1 MNDHVDYAIIVQVE
15 KGGKDMPRNKSR
27 PKLKLGRATVLAFL
41 LASFI
46 IMGAGIGFVV
56 GAVRNM
62 PRYDLENITGDLSS
76 FIIDKDNQLVTNL
89 RNEKNRVTLEPNEIP
104 KVMKEA
110 IVAIEDQRFYV
121 HHGVDPIRLGGAVVA
136 NFTKGYGSEGGS
148 TITQQLVKQA
158 ILENPEKKM
167 RRKIQEAIIALRV
180 ESKYSK
186 EQILSFYLNN
196 VYYGHSAW
204 SLQTATQIYFGK
216 DAKDLTLGEAA
227 MLAGVVNRPGSYSP
241 YLNMENAKQ
250 RQALVL
256 NRMVD
261 MKSITKEQAE
271 QAKAE
276 PLNLIGL
283 KPNNFRFQSFL
294 DYVIDEATIALELEG
309 SEITSLYTAGYKIYT
324 TMDSK
329 AQETAEQ
336 VYANDKNFPA
346 GKKDKI
352 VQSAMVVL
360 DPHSGEIRALIGG
373 RNIQGERQFNRAVD
387 AYRQPGSAFKPVA
400 VYGPAL
406 EKGYGPA
413 TVLDDYPEE
422 YTTPVGPKKFENY
435 DQRYRGLISM
445 RTSIQYSVNT
455 SAVKMLQKVGVTDGF
470 NFAKKLGITTLVEN
484 GKANDMGLSLG
495 LGGLTKGVSPL
506 ELTAAYG
513 TFANQGVYVKPHA
526 IKKIEDQ
533 KGNVLYENKTVK
545 SVLMSPQTAFL
556 MNDMLQTVVQAGT
569 GTRAKLDRPVAGK
582 TGTTSFD
589 VDAWF
594 VGYTPDL
601 VAAVWLGYDKVEA
614 MSNVF
619 GGSVGAPIWSQVM
632 KVAHQGIPVSYF
644 PRPEGI
650 VDISVDYKSGLL
662 PSALTPPEFVTTEKF
677 NSNFI
682 PVEVSN
688 VWVQQAVCAETGQLL
703 TSNCPT
709 PISRVFL
716 KRPVPWTGS
725 VAPEDAKLEAP
736 TQYCTLHG
744 GGGGAS
750 SPSGIRLQG
759 SAMVDNNDNLKGIK
773 LTWYNP
779 TASSTTAYQIY
790 RSTQPNVSLSPA
802 FKVAEIAADNS
813 TWQDTNVQ
821 GNSQYYYKIVA
832 VSGGQTAPS
841 NEIVV
846 QPPSQSTSALK
857 QPRLSGEVQVSGN
870 TATIKLN
877 WTAAATNQPIV
888 YYIFRSETPNFEP
901 STKNQ
906 LAVDRIITDT
916 SWTDTSVNRKKLYY
930 YRVIAFNMETNRQSP
945 LSNQLSVQ
953 TN

>member
-1 MNDHVDYAIIVQVE
+1 
-15 KGGKDMPRNKSR
+15 MPRKKSR
-27 PKLKLGRATVLAFL
+27 RKLKLGRATVLAFL

-62 PRYDLENITGDLSS
+62 PKYDLENITGDLSS
-76 FIIDKDNQLVTNL
+76 FIIDKDNQVVTNL
-89 RNEKNRVTLEPNEIP
+89 RNEKNRVAIESNEIP
-104 KVMKEA
+104 KIMKQA
-110 IVAIEDQRFYV
+110 IIAIEDQRFEY
-121 HHGVDPIRLGGAVVA
+121 HHGVDPIRLAGAVIA

-158 ILENPEKKM
+158 VLENPEKKM

-186 EQILSFYLNN
+186 DQILTLYLNN

-204 SLQTATQIYFGK
+204 SLQTAAQIYFGK
-216 DAKDLTLGEAA
+216 DAKDLTLAEAA
-227 MLAGVVNRPGSYSP
+227 MLAGVVNRPGTYSP
-241 YLNMENAKQ
+241 YLNLEKAKQ
-250 RQALVL
+250 RQAVVL

-271 QAKAE
+271 KAKTE
-276 PLNLIGL
+276 NLHLAGL
-283 KPNNFRFQSFL
+283 KPNNYKFQSFL
-294 DYVIDEATIALELEG
+294 DYVIDEAAIALELDA
-309 SEITSLYTAGYKIYT
+309 SEITNLYTAGYKIYT

-329 AQETAEQ
+329 TQVAAEE

-352 VQSAMVVL
+352 VQSALVVL
-360 DPHSGEIRALIGG
+360 DPKGGEIRTLIGG
-373 RNIQGERQFNRAVD
+373 RNVQGERQFNRAID
-387 AYRQPGSAFKPVA
+387 AIRQPGSAFKPVA

-406 EKGYGPA
+406 EKGYSPA
-413 TVLDDYPEE
+413 TVIDDYPEE
-422 YTTPVGPKKFENY
+422 YTTPQGAKKFENY
-435 DQRYRGLISM
+435 DKRYRGLISM
-445 RTSIQYSVNT
+445 RTAIQYSVNT
-455 SAVKMLQKVGVTDGF
+455 TAVKMLQKVGVTEGF
-470 NFAKKLGITTLVEN
+470 IFAKNLGITTLVEN

-513 TFANQGVYVKPHA
+513 VFANQGIYVKPHA
-526 IKKIEDQ
+526 IRKIEDQ
-533 KGNVLYENKTVK
+533 EGNVLFENKIVK
-545 SVLMSPQTAFL
+545 SVRMSPQTAYL

-601 VAAVWLGYDKVEA
+601 VSAVWLGYDKVEA
-614 MSNVF
+614 MTNVF

-632 KVAHQGIPVSYF
+632 KVAHQGLPVSSF
-644 PRPEGI
+644 PQPEGI
-650 VDISVDYKSGLL
+650 VSIPIDYKSGLL
-662 PSALTPPEFVTTEKF
+662 PSALTPAEFVTTEKF
-677 NSNFI
+677 NSNFV

-688 VWVQQAVCAETGQLL
+688 VWVQQAVCAETGELL

-709 PISRVFL
+709 PLSRVFL
-716 KRPVPWTGS
+716 KRPVPWTGDI
-725 VAPEDAKLEAP
+725 APEDAKLEMP

-744 GGGGAS
+744 GGGESYSTG
-750 SPSGIRLQG
+750 GIRLQG
-759 SAMVDNNDNLKGIK
+759 TTVLDNNDNLKGIK
-773 LTWYNP
+773 LSWYNP
-779 TASSTTAYQIY
+779 TASSTSAYQIY

-802 FKVAEIAADNS
+802 FKVAEISAENS
-813 TWQDTNVQ
+813 TWQDNNVE
-821 GNSQYYYKIVA
+821 GSNQYYYKIVA
-832 VSGGQTAPS
+832 VNGGQTAPS
-841 NEIVV
+841 NEIVI
-846 QPPSQSTSALK
+846 QPPSQSTQTLK
-857 QPRLSGEVQVSGN
+857 QPRLSGAVQVSGN
-870 TATIKLN
+870 AATIKLN

-906 LAVDRIITDT
+906 LAVDQIITDL